1 MAERRLLPLCLGRF
15 FPLAAAFRLCV
26 GANREF
32 SGGFVSAGTYAKE
45 IDELKQQIA
54 DYQKNW
60 LIMTK

>member
-15 FPLAAAFRLCV
+15 FPPCSGLSAYV
-26 GANREF
+26 SEQIGNF

-54 DYQKNW
+54 DYQKK
-60 LIMTK
+60 TG